1 MAETRAGWSDG
12 DVVRRVREGDVAAFA
27 TLVTRYRKAFG
38 RYASAV
44 CGDPDLAAD
53 AMQEAFIR
61 AYDALDSCRTPE
73 RFGAWFHR
81 ILTNQCRNHRDR
93 RRPHAPL
100 RDGVGDAVTTE
111 RADDRVERA
120 AMRDAITA
128 ALEELSADQREAFVL
143 RHVEGRPYPEMAAL
157 TGERE
162 DTLRMRVHRA
172 RETMQRR
179 LEDWR

>member
-12 DVVRRVREGDVAAFA
+12 NVVRRVLAGDTDAFA
-27 TLVTRYRKAFG
+27 VLVTRYREAFG
-38 RYASAV
+38 RYAAAV

-61 AYDALDSCRTPE
+61 AYDALESCRTPE

-93 RRPHAPL
+93 RQPHASL
-100 RDGVGDAVTTE
+100 TEGRGAAVATE
-111 RADDRVERA
+111 RADERVEQA
-120 AMRDAITA
+120 AMRDAIGA
-128 ALEELSADQREAFVL
+128 ALDELSAEQREAFVL
-143 RHVEGRPYPEMAAL
+143 RHVEGRSYPEMAAL
-157 TGERE
+157 TGDRE

-172 RETMQRR
+172 REAMQRR
-179 LEDWR
+179 LEEWR